1 MEDSSSYLYPFTS
14 ASSVL
19 VGVFDGH
26 CGGQCSSFIAST
38 LPAELQKQTKQLLKN
53 QFPSQELLQ
62 EVFTST
68 DRQWLQ
74 HAKTKTIEDG
84 STALCLVLDGPDLI
98 VANCGDS
105 RALLYQAGDTI
116 ALTRDHIPEDPDEKK
131 RIINLGGSVIGGRL
145 QGKLGVS
152 RAFGNIEFKECK
164 YLTSDPEVKEVTL
177 ESDAEFLVIGC
188 DGLFEH
194 FSNEEIMSF
203 IKTQISWKPLEVIV
217 KDLVEEALDRG
228 TGDNI
233 TVLVVKF
240 NKAYSK
246 LLKKSKK
253 PLSKSLKTFPVSK
266 GSGLKTS
273 GKNKISPSP
282 MSFSEP
288 CAGPVKVKKDN
299 PLRTAGKHPISNTS
313 LTLDPGS
320 LFPLDVVKKHRKS
333 NSLSKSPL
341 SKTPTSRS
349 FLDFP
354 EEKPLKSHGLK
365 SSLFGRTLTK
375 SS

>member
-1 MEDSSSYLYPFTS
+1 M
-14 ASSVL
+14 
-19 VGVFDGH
+19 
-26 CGGQCSSFIAST
+26 
-38 LPAELQKQTKQLLKN
+38 K
-53 QFPSQELLQ
+53 
-62 EVFTST
+62 
-68 DRQWLQ
+68 
-74 HAKTKTIEDG
+74 
-84 STALCLVLDGPDLI
+84 
-98 VANCGDS
+98 
-105 RALLYQAGDTI
+105 
-116 ALTRDHIPEDPDEKK
+116 KK

-246 LLKKSKK
+246 LLKK
-253 PLSKSLKTFPVSK
+253 V
-266 GSGLKTS
+266 
-273 GKNKISPSP
+273 
-282 MSFSEP
+282 
-288 CAGPVKVKKDN
+288 
-299 PLRTAGKHPISNTS
+299 
-313 LTLDPGS
+313 
-320 LFPLDVVKKHRKS
+320 
-333 NSLSKSPL
+333 
-341 SKTPTSRS
+341 RS
-349 FLDFP
+349 HCPNL
-354 EEKPLKSHGLK
+354 
-365 SSLFGRTLTK
+365 
-375 SS
+375 